1 MNLLRPFLAAVSAFL
16 IWGFLPF
23 YWKALKEINALEVL
37 AYRIVMT
44 FILLVIY
51 QFFTNRNK
59 LIKLFNTITLK
70 KHVISSIFLASNWLI
85 YVWGVVN
92 NHIIECSLGYYLTPL
107 VSVFLGGLIFKEQFS
122 NIQKVSISLATLS
135 VLNIIVSL
143 KIIPFIAIGLA
154 SSFSMY
160 SVFRKKSNLSS
171 IDGLTVESF
180 LLSIP
185 FATYIFVYGSN
196 LIKISP
202 TISFLLLFSG
212 VVTATPLLLYVYS
225 IRKLPLSTVGMLQYI
240 GPTLMFLIGLFYYKE
255 SFSLMYFVS
264 FLIIW
269 LAVILFTYESI
280 KNR

>member
-1 MNLLRPFLAAVSAFL
+1 MNLLRPFLAAVAAFL

-44 FILLVIY
+44 FILLVFY
-51 QFFTNRNK
+51 HFFTNRNTLK
-59 LIKLFNTITLK
+59 KLFNIITLK

-122 NIQKVSISLATLS
+122 NIQKISIILATLS

-154 SSFSMY
+154 FSFSMY
-160 SVFRKKSNLSS
+160 SVFRKKSKLSS

-185 FATYIFVYGSN
+185 FATYIFIYGSN
-196 LIKISP
+196 LITISS

-225 IRKLPLSTVGMLQYI
+225 IRELPLSTVGMLQYI

-255 SFSLMYFVS
+255 SFSLMYFLS

>member
-1 MNLLRPFLAAVSAFL
+1 MNLLRPFLAAVAAFL

-44 FILLVIY
+44 FILLVVY
-51 QFFTNRNK
+51 QFFTNRNT

-122 NIQKVSISLATLS
+122 NIQKISIILATLS
-135 VLNIIVSL
+135 VVNIIVSL

-154 SSFSMY
+154 FSFSMY

-185 FATYIFVYGSN
+185 FATYIFTYGSN
-196 LIKISP
+196 LITISP

-225 IRKLPLSTVGMLQYI
+225 IRELPLSTVGMLQYI

-255 SFSLMYFVS
+255 SFSLMYFLS